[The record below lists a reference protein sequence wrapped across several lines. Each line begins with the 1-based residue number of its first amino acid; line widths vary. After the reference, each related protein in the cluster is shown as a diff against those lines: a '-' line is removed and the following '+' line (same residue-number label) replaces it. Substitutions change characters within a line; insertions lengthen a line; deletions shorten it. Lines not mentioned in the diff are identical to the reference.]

1 MEISLQ
7 MQGSGSF
14 LEADVPSGT
23 WTAQRVPEPSTMAG
37 TLLAGGTLGA
47 WRLRKRKA
55 RAG

>member
-55 RAG
+55 RA